1 MYSTV
6 WTDQLRVLAYLKM
19 ASVPSRFKREKEDR
33 KSRMDFIGIDFM
45 GVDYIRSVVVSVI
58 KLLS

>member
-6 WTDQLRVLAYLKM
+6 WTDQLRVWACLKM
-19 ASVPSRFKREKEDR
+19 ASVSSRFKREKEDR

-45 GVDYIRSVVVSVI
+45 GMDYIRSGVVSVM